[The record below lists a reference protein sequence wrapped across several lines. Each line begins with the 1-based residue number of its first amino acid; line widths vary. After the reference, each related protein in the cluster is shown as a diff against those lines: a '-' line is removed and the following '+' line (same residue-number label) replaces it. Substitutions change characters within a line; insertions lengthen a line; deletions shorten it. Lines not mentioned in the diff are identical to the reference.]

1 MRMPQ
6 RASGPA
12 ASSASETKADEA
24 APGDGALPP
33 VRDPSADNGAV
44 AQSTGSQSNGKAS
57 QNGNSGQHA
66 AVAQNGGGQ
75 TSAVAQNGSAS
86 HNSAAAQNPSAPN
99 SQNGATPATAATPVT
114 TASPDAEAS
123 ESEAAETAETAKEET
138 AGEAKQPSATP
149 PASKLSVTAILTR
162 AEVSIRH
169 HWIASILVVLGLV
182 LRFLTQAAY
191 QPAIVYIDTLKYLYD
206 AWPGSDPVGY
216 KLPLKM
222 ILAMGG
228 NLSTVEFVQH
238 LVGIAMAIAIYLVL
252 YRRGVPRWLAA
263 IAMAP
268 VLFDAY
274 QLQAEA
280 MIMPDIW
287 FEAAILAG
295 VAVLLWKPRPTLW
308 LLICGA
314 GLLGASTGVRQIG
327 EVTIVPAV
335 IYAIALGGGL
345 KKMAIN
351 VVAVVCAF
359 GMAILLYMGAAFE
372 LTHQFR
378 ISYSSSSL
386 TFGRTAQVV
395 NCATLHVPKEVRLLC
410 PTKWEQAQGPDWLE
424 HSSKGPLRSLA
435 DKLPATSTTDR
446 AVLVSEFNHAVE
458 KQQALRLAGAVLRDA
473 VKLFALTK
481 GTSPGDTP
489 LTRWQF
495 HGYFPTFGKYV
506 FIQNNWLYVTLPQTA
521 PRRMSTGFGVDGPP
535 SVDVPIARFLRSYQT
550 NGGYTPG
557 PLFALCV
564 LTGLI
569 GSVLLVFR
577 RRISEQMRVISL
589 GAICFFATAIFVTGM
604 SDAFEFSWRYQ
615 LPALVTLPPAGAF
628 GLAAILMMVRKRRQ
642 GATSE
647 QASERAPEFAAP
659 AQ

>member
-12 ASSASETKADEA
+12 ASSASDTKADDA
-24 APGDGALPP
+24 ATGDGALPP
-33 VRDPSADNGAV
+33 VRDLSADNGAV
-44 AQSTGSQSNGKAS
+44 NQSNGKAS

-66 AVAQNGGGQ
+66 VAE
-75 TSAVAQNGSAS
+75 QNGSADK
-86 HNSAAAQNPSAPN
+86 NGSASY
-99 SQNGATPATAATPVT
+99 NGAATATAPATT
-114 TASPDAEAS
+114 TSSGTEADQ
-123 ESEAAETAETAKEET
+123 SEAADTTPTVKDEA
-138 AGEAKQPSATP
+138 AGEAKQAAATP
-149 PASKLSVTAILTR
+149 PANKLSVTAILTR

-169 HWIASILVVLGLV
+169 HWIASILLVLGLV
-182 LRFLTQAAY
+182 MRFLTQAAY

-216 KLPLKM
+216 KVPLKM
-222 ILAMGG
+222 ILAVGG
-228 NLSTVEFVQH
+228 NLSTIEFVQH
-238 LVGIAMAIAIYLVL
+238 LIGIAMAVTIYVVL

-263 IAMAP
+263 VAMVP

-295 VAVLLWKPRPTLW
+295 VAVLLWKQRPTLW

-327 EVTIVPAV
+327 EVTIIPAV
-335 IYAIALGGGL
+335 IYAVVLGGGF

-351 VVAVVCAF
+351 VAAVVCAF

-372 LTHQFR
+372 LTHHFR

-395 NCATLHVPKEVRLLC
+395 DCATLHVPKPVRLLC

-424 HSSKGPLRSLA
+424 HSSKGPLRTLA
-435 DKLPATSTTDR
+435 DKLPPTSSQSDR

-458 KQQALRLAGAVLRDA
+458 KQQPLRVAGAVLRDG
-473 VKLFALTK
+473 VKLFALTRD
-481 GTSPGDTP
+481 TSPGDTP
-489 LTRWQF
+489 LWRWQF

-506 FIQNNWLYVTLPQTA
+506 FIQNDTLYVTLPQTA
-521 PRRMSTGFGVDGPP
+521 PRRLSSGYGVDGPP
-535 SVDVPIARFLRSYQT
+535 QVDVPVARFLRSYQV

-557 PLFALCV
+557 PLLGLCV
-564 LTGLI
+564 ITALI
-569 GSVLLVFR
+569 GSLLLVFR
-577 RRISEQMRVISL
+577 RRITDQIRTLGL
-589 GAICFFATAIFVTGM
+589 GALCFFATAVFVLGM

-615 LPALVTLPPAGAF
+615 LPALVTLPPAGAL
-628 GLAAILMMVRKRRQ
+628 GLAAIILMVRKRRQ
-642 GATSE
+642 AGSGE
-647 QASERAPEFAAP
+647 QVSERAPELAAP

>member
-1 MRMPQ
+1 L
-6 RASGPA
+6 
-12 ASSASETKADEA
+12 
-24 APGDGALPP
+24 GDGALPP
-33 VRDPSADNGAV
+33 VRDPSADNGA
-44 AQSTGSQSNGKAS
+44 ANQSNGKAS
-57 QNGNSGQHA
+57 QNGTSGQHA
-66 AVAQNGGGQ
+66 VAEQNG
-75 TSAVAQNGSAS
+75 SAAKNGSAS
-86 HNSAAAQNPSAPN
+86 HNGAATQNTGTQN
-99 SQNGATPATAATPVT
+99 TGSQNGASPATATAPATT
-114 TASPDAEAS
+114 TSSGTEAD
-123 ESEAAETAETAKEET
+123 ESEAAGTTETVKDEA
-138 AGEAKQPSATP
+138 AGEAKQAAATP
-149 PASKLSVTAILTR
+149 PANKLSVTAIFTR

-182 LRFLTQAAY
+182 MRFLAQAAY
-191 QPAIVYIDTLKYLYD
+191 QPAIIYIDTLKYLYD

-216 KLPLKM
+216 KVPLKM
-222 ILAMGG
+222 ILAVGG

-238 LVGIAMAIAIYLVL
+238 LIGIAMAITIYVVL

-274 QLQAEA
+274 ELQAEA

-287 FEAAILAG
+287 FSAAILAG

-327 EVTIVPAV
+327 EVTIIPAA
-335 IYAIALGGGL
+335 IYAVVLGGGF

-351 VVAVVCAF
+351 VAAVVCAF

-372 LTHQFR
+372 LTHHFR

-395 NCATLHVPKEVRLLC
+395 DCNTLNVSKQVKLLC

-424 HSSKGPLRSLA
+424 HSSTGPLRTLA
-435 DKLPATSTTDR
+435 DKLPPTALQSDR
-446 AVLVSEFNHAVE
+446 AVLVSKFNHAVE
-458 KQQALRLAGAVLRDA
+458 EQQPLRVAGAVLRDA
-473 VKLFALTK
+473 VKLFALTRD
-481 GTSPGDTP
+481 TSPGDTP
-489 LTRWQF
+489 LWRWQF

-506 FIQNNWLYVTLPQTA
+506 FIQNNTLYVTLPQTA
-521 PRRMSTGFGVDGPP
+521 PRRLSSGYGVDGPP
-535 SVDVPIARFLRSYQT
+535 QVDVPVARFLRSYQT

-557 PLFALCV
+557 PLLALCV
-564 LTGLI
+564 LTSLI
-569 GSVLLVFR
+569 GSLLLVFR
-577 RRISEQMRVISL
+577 RRITDQIRTLGL
-589 GAICFFATAIFVTGM
+589 GALCFFATAVFVIGM

-615 LPALVTLPPAGAF
+615 LPALVTLPPAGAL
-628 GLAAILMMVRKRRQ
+628 GLAAIIVMVRKRRQ
-642 GATSE
+642 AGSGE
-647 QASERAPEFAAP
+647 QVSERAPELAAP

>member
-12 ASSASETKADEA
+12 ASPASETQADDVA
-24 APGDGALPP
+24 TSNGTHPP
-33 VRDPSADNGAV
+33 VHDLSSGNGA
-44 AQSTGSQSNGKAS
+44 SSQSNGKAS
-57 QNGNSGQHA
+57 QNGSSGQHA
-66 AVAQNGGGQ
+66 VPAKISSDPQGSADQNG
-75 TSAVAQNGSAS
+75 SAAKNGSAS
-86 HNSAAAQNPSAPN
+86 HNGLA
-99 SQNGATPATAATPVT
+99 SQSGVTAVSTVAPVT
-114 TASPDAEAS
+114 TASPDADAS
-123 ESEAAETAETAKEET
+123 ASDAAKTETT
-138 AGEAKQPSATP
+138 GEAKQQAATP
-149 PASKLSVTAILTR
+149 PASKLSLTAILTR
-162 AEVSIRH
+162 AEVTVRH

-182 LRFLTQAAY
+182 MRFLAQAAY
-191 QPAIVYIDTLKYLYD
+191 QPAIIYIDTLKYLYD

-216 KLPLKM
+216 KVPLKM
-222 ILAMGG
+222 ILSLGG

-238 LVGIAMAIAIYLVL
+238 LIGIAMAVTIYVVLV
-252 YRRGVPRWLAA
+252 RRGVSRWLAA

-287 FEAAILAG
+287 FEAMILAG

-335 IYAIALGGGL
+335 IYAVVLGGGL

-351 VVAVVCAF
+351 VAAVVCAF

-372 LTHQFR
+372 LTHNFR

-386 TFGRTAQVV
+386 TYGRTAQVV
-395 NCATLHVPKEVRLLC
+395 DCAALNVSPHVKLLC
-410 PTKWEQAQGPDWLE
+410 PTKWQQAQGPDWLE
-424 HSSKGPLRSLA
+424 HSSTGPLRTFA
-435 DKLPATSTTDR
+435 DKLPVPLQDDR
-446 AVLVSEFNHAVE
+446 AARASLISQFNHAVE
-458 KQQALRLAGAVLRDA
+458 KQQPLRIAGAVLRDG
-473 VKLFALTK
+473 VKLFALTRD
-481 GTSPGDTP
+481 TSPGDTP
-489 LTRWQF
+489 IWRWEF

-506 FIQNNWLYVTLPQTA
+506 FIKDNTLYVTLPQTA
-521 PRRMSTGFGVDGPP
+521 PRRLSSGYGVDGPP
-535 SVDVPIARFLRSYQT
+535 QVDVPVARFLRSYQT

-557 PLFALCV
+557 PLLALSV
-564 LTGLI
+564 IAGLI
-569 GSVLLVFR
+569 GSALLVFR
-577 RRISEQMRVISL
+577 RRITDQIRVLAL
-589 GAICFFATAIFVTGM
+589 GALCFVATSIFVIGM

-615 LPALVTLPPAGAF
+615 LPALVTMPPAGAL
-628 GLAAILMMVRKRRQ
+628 GLAAIIMFVRNRRQ
-642 GATSE
+642 AAGSE
-647 QASERAPEFAAP
+647 TVSERAPEVAAP